1 MSRYLS
7 YVADF
12 AFPTTGQPRLVLAL
26 GAEAKLDVVPGS
38 AEYALPFSTLEDA
51 CTLLVGIFGQR
62 LMTDLYYHSARKIA
76 YLFRLPTDEHRL
88 KVGMSWLAKSAVDSV
103 ALFQTTVT
111 KVITGSTVLLVARD
125 GLSAVRP
132 SVHFS
137 THGSDQS
144 QVRKETTA
152 CIMLTAFS
160 LLGSRRWNTC
170 CSPAASISR
179 ASPSHPLRSSAS

>member
-1 MSRYLS
+1 MQNFHHR
-7 YVADF
+7 F
-12 AFPTTGQPRLVLAL
+12 QNL
-26 GAEAKLDVVPGS
+26 GEMMTLGRSDAAITPSFIEGL
-38 AEYALPFSTLEDA
+38 TLEGP
-51 CTLLVGIFGQR
+51 VGHAGMSSS
-62 LMTDLYYHSARKIA
+62 LTRKIA